1 MRASTTT
8 CVGGWVYACMCVCV
22 RVCVHMYMCIYIYI
36 YILIYNILYIY
47 AARAAAQLLLIP
59 SFFLR
64 FYDTKVT
71 ISILLS
77 IPTHMPISER
87 GKAALPNNGRDL
99 HVLSIPLRKSLWVRY
114 AAILSGIAG
123 CQLQYARDPWLPHEA
138 AQQRRVL

>member
-1 MRASTTT
+1 M
-8 CVGGWVYACMCVCV
+8 
-22 RVCVHMYMCIYIYI
+22 YIYI
-36 YILIYNILYIY
+36 IHIYIY

-99 HVLSIPLRKSLWVRY
+99 HVLSIPLRKSLWVAEPCKLVFGRWV
-114 AAILSGIAG
+114 SCTGR
-123 CQLQYARDPWLPHEA
+123 QFS
-138 AQQRRVL
+138 